1 MSDTG
6 SILAALKRIEEKLDV
21 LCARFEDSEPE
32 VETNQFW
39 RLEAAIERMHERA
52 REKR

>member
-6 SILAALKRIEEKLDV
+6 AILAALKRIEEKIDALV
-21 LCARFEDSEPE
+21 EQVEAPE
-32 VETNQFW
+32 SDEFD
-39 RLEAAIERMHERA
+39 RLEAAIQQMHERA